1 METLSFVITS
11 IALVIIS
18 TVGLLLLIITSH
30 LINKGM
36 SKVIEYKT
44 VLKIYLLIFIV
55 VSLVNTYI
63 YITGY
68 N

>member
-30 LINKGM
+30 LINKGR
-36 SKVIEYKT
+36 SKVIEYEK